1 MSEGNNLHFV
11 LVVED
16 DEDLRELIAE
26 VVASA
31 GYPVITVGDG
41 DEALAIMRARP
52 PAFITLDLLMPR
64 VDGWKLAAIMARD
77 PVLSRIPYCVVSAT
91 VEAAPAAAVT
101 VLCKPVRTRDLLR
114 LVELHVPRADER
126 AACRRR

>member
-1 MSEGNNLHFV
+1 MSEGNDLHFV

-31 GYPVITVGDG
+31 GYPVLTVGDG
-41 DEALAIMRARP
+41 DEALTVMRTRP

-64 VDGWKLAAIMARD
+64 LDGWALAAIMACD

-91 VEAAPAAAVT
+91 VEVVPPAAVR
-101 VLCKPVRTRDLLR
+101 VLCKPIRSRDLLQ
-114 LVELHVPRADER
+114 LVELHVPRRDEMVS
-126 AACRRR
+126 CRRR